1 MKKIFALVAA
11 LVVMGGVACA
21 GDFYNGDIQ
30 IQFGYG
36 INKATVQD
44 VNKDINA
51 NEFAMGLQS
60 YHLFKPWDIVGFG
73 FMGGFNLGVGKTE
86 NWREMGNFP
95 GVTYEDA
102 ISVSF
107 NFEIGPAIGLYLGN
121 VVRFGFNIGYNAG
134 WNFKEPSNYR
144 YTQRYSEVYG
154 YTNLNT
160 GYSGLS
166 LGLQAK
172 FLPNSVVNPVVGW
185 RFVKGFSDEINVIS
199 YSSASTSHSTSE
211 KLNKKFDLTQNVLYA
226 AISFSW

>member
-1 MKKIFALVAA
+1 MKKILALVAA
-11 LVVMGGVACA
+11 LMVMGGVACA

-44 VNKDINA
+44 VDKDINA
-51 NEFAMGLQS
+51 DEFAMGLQS

-73 FMGGFNLGVGKTE
+73 FMGGFNFGVGKTE
-86 NWREMGNFP
+86 NWKVLGNIP
-95 GVTYEDA
+95 NVTYDDA
-102 ISVSF
+102 VSVSL
-107 NFEIGPAIGLYLGN
+107 NFEFGPAVGLYLGN

-144 YTQRYSEVYG
+144 YQSGYSQIYG
-154 YTNLNT
+154 YTNLNAS
-160 GYSGLS
+160 YSGIS

-172 FLPNSVVNPVVGW
+172 FLPNSVVNPVIGW
-185 RFVKGFSDEINVIS
+185 RFVKGLGDKVETITYNSS
-199 YSSASTSHSTSE
+199 YSIPSKTET
-211 KLNKKFDLTQNVLYA
+211 LNKKFDLTQNVLYA